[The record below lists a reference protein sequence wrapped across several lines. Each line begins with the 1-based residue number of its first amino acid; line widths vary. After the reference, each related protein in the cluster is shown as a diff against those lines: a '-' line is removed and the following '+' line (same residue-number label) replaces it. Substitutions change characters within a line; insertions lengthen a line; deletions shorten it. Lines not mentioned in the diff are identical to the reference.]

1 MTTLSLTEQQ
11 RLELLYRVSREISDR
26 LDLNELLARVLR
38 ETAAS
43 AQADA
48 ASLLIVNENLAVV
61 SSALIAD
68 GVLHSDPQR
77 ELEGVLR
84 DGLAGWVLTHRQP
97 VLMPDTSLDPRWSR
111 RPDDARMGAKSA
123 IAVPLLGRTRVVGVL
138 TLARRPAGSFVEDDL
153 TLLTVIGD
161 HAAVAIEN
169 AALYSESQRR
179 ADAMAALAETARAV
193 NSTLELD
200 QVLRLVVDHARA
212 LLRVETAGIALVDAD
227 GLMFREASG
236 RRQDEL
242 RGLRLQVGEGL
253 AGWVAAHNQAVISPN
268 RPTDARFVGGLL
280 QRLGLRVR
288 ASAGVPI
295 VLDPMTDA
303 ASVIGVIEVIN
314 PFEDRFGGDTLPLL
328 DSLAA
333 LAATAITHAR
343 QMAELQAAESRFS
356 GLFEDNIDPI
366 LITDLDGVITDAN
379 RKAVQMFGYE
389 QRALIGLRITTV
401 HRTGTA
407 FLGSDRYAQ
416 LRDGSEI
423 MYQTRVTTRAGD
435 EIPMEVHAKLIVRR
449 GQSFIQWIQRDISER
464 LQLEE
469 MRADLISMIFHD
481 LRSPLGNV
489 ITSLET
495 VSSGLPTD
503 RVMEHSLLT
512 IAQRSAGRMSRLVD
526 SLLDLRRLEAG
537 QMVLQR
543 DVTDLREL
551 VDEVRELT
559 LPMATVKHTTLSAEV
574 LDGLPLIAVD
584 SDMIRRVLINLV
596 ENAIKYTPVRGRVT
610 ISVTVEPAG
619 VILHVTDTGPGI
631 PPSDQS
637 RVFGMFTRL
646 QRDRGAKGLGLGLA
660 FCRLAVQAHGG
671 RIWVESEPG
680 AGSTFHVALPREP
693 IDAD

>member
-1 MTTLSLTEQQ
+1 MPTLSLSEQQ

-26 LDLNELLARVLR
+26 LDLNELLSRILR

-48 ASLLIVNENLAVV
+48 ASLLVVNEQLDVA
-61 SSALIAD
+61 SSALIVD
-68 GVLHSDPQR
+68 GVLHSDPQHD
-77 ELEGVLR
+77 LEGVLHG
-84 DGLAGWVLTHRQP
+84 GLAGWVLTHRQP
-97 VLMPDTSLDPRWSR
+97 VLMPDTSQDPRWSR
-111 RPDDARMGAKSA
+111 RPDDARSGAKCA
-123 IAVPLLGRTRVVGVL
+123 ISVPLLGRARVVGVL
-138 TLARRPAGSFVEDDL
+138 TLVRRPVGSFVEDDL
-153 TLLTVIGD
+153 TLLTVIAD
-161 HAAVAIEN
+161 QAAVAIEN
-169 AALYSESQRR
+169 AALYAESRRR

-212 LLRVETAGIALVDAD
+212 LLRVETAGVALFESD
-227 GLMFREASG
+227 GLVFREASG
-236 RRQDEL
+236 RLSDQL
-242 RGLRLQVGEGL
+242 RGLRLEAGEGL
-253 AGWVAAHNQAVISPN
+253 AGWVATHNQAVISHD
-268 RPTDARFVGGLL
+268 RPADARFTGGLL

-295 VLDPMTDA
+295 VLDPMAPTPK
-303 ASVIGVIEVIN
+303 VIGVIEVIN
-314 PFEDRFGGDTLPLL
+314 PFDNRFGGDTLPLL

-333 LAATAITHAR
+333 LATTAITHAR

-366 LITDLDGVITDAN
+366 LITDLDGLITDAN
-379 RKAVQMFGYE
+379 RKAVEMFGYE
-389 QRALIGLRITTV
+389 PRVLIGLRITTV

-407 FLGSDRYAQ
+407 FLGSDRFAQ
-416 LRDGSEI
+416 LRDGREI
-423 MYQTRVTTRAGD
+423 TYQTRVTTRRGD
-435 EIPMEVHAKLIVRR
+435 EIPMEVHAKLIERR
-449 GQSFIQWIQRDISER
+449 GQSFIQWIQRDMSER

-469 MRADLISMIFHD
+469 MRSDLISMIFHD

-495 VSSGLPTD
+495 IVTSLPHD
-503 RVMEHSLLT
+503 RVMEHALLT

-537 QMVLQR
+537 QLVLQR
-543 DVTDLREL
+543 DATDLREL
-551 VDEVRELT
+551 VEEVFELT
-559 LPMATVKHTTLSAEV
+559 APMAKVKHTSLLTE
-574 LDGLPLIAVD
+574 LPEELPFVAVD

-596 ENAIKYTPVRGRVT
+596 ENAIKYTPIRGRVT
-610 ISVTVEPAG
+610 LSAVVAPAE
-619 VILHVTDTGPGI
+619 VILAVTDTGPGI
-631 PPSDQS
+631 PLADQG

-660 FCRLAVQAHGG
+660 FCRLAVQAHEG

-680 AGSTFHVALPREP
+680 AGSTFRVALPRGARAEK
-693 IDAD
+693 